1 MVNPE
6 KQAFFEAQAA
16 QNMALTF
23 DDVRLRTRSGHQEP
37 LPETLD
43 LTSQFSKNVELKIP
57 FVSAAMDTVTTSEM
71 AIAMA
76 KLGGIGVIHAGLSI
90 EEQKTE
96 VRRVKHHLN
105 GLINRP
111 IAFDR
116 NRSLESIL
124 NECEDRKLDFR
135 TFPVVDENNRFAGLL
150 TQNDFDFS
158 PDLLLSAKDI
168 MTPASEVTVASPGTK
183 IEEAY
188 EIMMKNKKKTL
199 PLLDEEGQVSGLY
212 IFSDVARIVRGNASQ
227 YNVDGQGR
235 LRVAA
240 AVPTDAEACD
250 RIEEIRGDEGEF
262 LDVAVI
268 DSADGDSYY
277 AYQTLELIK
286 ENFPDLDVVVGNVSE
301 GKSAGELAAAGAD
314 GVKVGQGPGSICTT
328 RTETGIGTP
337 QVTAVYESARAA
349 ERYGVPVI
357 ADGGISNHGDISIAI
372 AAGASAV
379 MMGGML
385 SGTKETPGEILALEN
400 GSRVKLYRG
409 MGSPS
414 AMKSSAASRKRY
426 DVRGA
431 GEPLAEGVE
440 SYVPYKGSVVDIV
453 DLCVKALSK
462 SMRYVKV
469 ADIKQH
475 QSETLFNRITN
486 AGLRESHT
494 HDVQVI
500 SLKDKD

>member
-1 MVNPE
+1 MVSPE
-6 KQAFFEAQAA
+6 KQAFFEEQ
-16 QNMALTF
+16 QVALTF
-23 DDVRLRTRSGHQEP
+23 DDVRLRTRSGHQAP
-37 LPETLD
+37 LPDNLD
-43 LTSQFSKNVELKIP
+43 LTSRFSKNVELKVP
-57 FVSAAMDTVTTSEM
+57 FASAAMDTVTTSEM

-111 IAFDR
+111 ISFDR
-116 NRSLESIL
+116 RRSLESIL

-135 TFPVVDENNRFAGLL
+135 TFPVVDENNRFAGLI
-150 TQNDFDFS
+150 TQNDLDFS
-158 PDLLLSAKDI
+158 EDLQLSVMDI
-168 MTPASEVTVASPGTK
+168 MTPASEVTTAAPGTK

-188 EIMMKNKKKTL
+188 SLMMEHKKKTL
-199 PLLDEEGQVSGLY
+199 PLIDDNGEIAGLY
-212 IFSDVARIVRGNASQ
+212 IFSDVARIVRGDEAQ
-227 YNVDGQGR
+227 FNVDERGR

-250 RIEEIRGDEGEF
+250 RIEEIRGDDGEF

-277 AYQTLELIK
+277 AFQTLELIK

-301 GKSAGELAAAGAD
+301 GASAGELAAAGAD

-337 QVTAVYESARAA
+337 QVTAVYESARAV
-349 ERYGVPVI
+349 EKYDVPII
-357 ADGGISNHGDISIAI
+357 ADGGIRNHGDLSLAI
-372 AAGASAV
+372 AAGASAI

-385 SGTKETPGEILALEN
+385 SGTKETPGDILVLDN
-400 GSRVKLYRG
+400 GSRVKMYRG

-414 AMKSSAASRKRY
+414 AMKASAASRKRY
-426 DVRGA
+426 DVKGG

-453 DLCVKALSK
+453 DMCVKALEK

-469 ADIKQH
+469 DSIERH
-475 QSETLFNRITN
+475 QNETLFNRITN
-486 AGLRESHT
+486 AGLVESHP
-494 HDVQVI
+494 HDVQVV

>member
-1 MVNPE
+1 MVSPE
-6 KQAFFEAQAA
+6 KQAFFEAQ
-16 QNMALTF
+16 QVALTF

-37 LPETLD
+37 LPDNLD
-43 LTSQFSKNVELKIP
+43 LTSRFSKNVELKVP
-57 FVSAAMDTVTTSEM
+57 FASAAMDTVTTSEM

-76 KLGGIGVIHAGLSI
+76 KLGGIGVIHAGLYI

-105 GLINRP
+105 GLIKRP

-116 NRSLESIL
+116 RRSIESIL

-135 TFPVVDENNRFAGLL
+135 TFPVVDENNRFAGLI
-150 TQNDFDFS
+150 TQNDLDFS
-158 PDLLLSAKDI
+158 EDLQLSVMDI
-168 MTPASEVTVASPGTK
+168 MTPASEVTTAKPNTK

-188 EIMMKNKKKTL
+188 QIMMDQKKKTL
-199 PLLDEEGQVSGLY
+199 PLVDDYGEIAGLY
-212 IFSDVARIVRGNASQ
+212 IFSDVARIVRGDEAQ
-227 YNVDGQGR
+227 FNVDDRGR

-240 AVPTDAEACD
+240 AVPTDAEACE
-250 RIEEIRGDEGEF
+250 RIEEIMGDEREF

-277 AYQTLELIK
+277 AFQTLELIK

-301 GKSAGELAAAGAD
+301 GASAGELAAAGAD

-337 QVTAVYESARAA
+337 QVTAVYESARAV
-349 ERYGVPVI
+349 EKYDVPII
-357 ADGGISNHGDISIAI
+357 ADGGIRNHGDLSLAI
-372 AAGASAV
+372 AAGASAI

-385 SGTKETPGEILALEN
+385 SGTEETPGDILVLDN
-400 GSRVKLYRG
+400 GSRVKMYRG

-414 AMKSSAASRKRY
+414 AMKASAASRKRY
-426 DVRGA
+426 DVKGT
-431 GEPLAEGVE
+431 GEALAEGVE
-440 SYVPYKGSVVDIV
+440 SYVPYKGSVIDIV
-453 DLCVKALSK
+453 DMCVKALEK

-469 ADIKQH
+469 DNITRH
-475 QSETLFNRITN
+475 QNETLFNRITN
-486 AGLRESHT
+486 AGLVESHP
-494 HDVQVI
+494 HDVQVV

>member
-6 KQAFFEAQAA
+6 KQAFFEAQDV
-16 QNMALTF
+16 ALTF
-23 DDVRLRTRSGHQEP
+23 DDVRLRTRSGHHEP
-37 LPETLD
+37 LPETID
-43 LTSQFSKNVELKIP
+43 LTSRFSKNVELKVP
-57 FVSAAMDTVTTSEM
+57 FASAAMDTVTTSEM

-90 EEQKTE
+90 EQQKLE

-105 GLINRP
+105 GLINKP
-111 IAFDR
+111 ISFDQ
-116 NRSLESIL
+116 NRSLQSIL
-124 NECEDRKLDFR
+124 YECDDRKLDFR

-158 PDLLLSAKDI
+158 SDLLMSAKHV
-168 MTPASEVTVASPGTK
+168 MTPASEVTTAKPGTK

-188 EIMMKNKKKTL
+188 QVMMDNKKKTL
-199 PLLDEEGQVSGLY
+199 PLLNEDGRIAGLY
-212 IFSDVARIVRGNASQ
+212 VFSDVVRIVRGNASQ
-227 YNVDGQGR
+227 YNVDGNGR

-250 RIEEIRGDEGEF
+250 RIEEIIGDNGEF

-277 AYQTLELIK
+277 AFQTLELIK

-301 GKSAGELAAAGAD
+301 GASAGELAAAGAD
-314 GVKVGQGPGSICTT
+314 GIKIGQGPGSICTT
-328 RTETGIGTP
+328 RIETGIGTP

-349 ERYGVPVI
+349 AKYDVPVI
-357 ADGGISNHGDISIAI
+357 ADGGIRNHGDISIAI
-372 AAGASAV
+372 AAGADAV
-379 MMGGML
+379 MMGSVL
-385 SGTKETPGEILALEN
+385 SGAKETPGEIIVLEN
-400 GSRVKLYRG
+400 GARVKMYRG

-414 AMKSSAASRKRY
+414 AMKESAASRKRY
-426 DVRGA
+426 DVTGA

-453 DLCVKALSK
+453 DMCVKALQK
-462 SMRYVKV
+462 SMKYVKV
-469 ADIKQH
+469 GDIPSH
-475 QSETLFNRITN
+475 QQQTLFNRITN
-486 AGLRESHT
+486 AGLNESHT
-494 HDVQVI
+494 HDVNVI
-500 SLKDKD
+500 SLKDKH